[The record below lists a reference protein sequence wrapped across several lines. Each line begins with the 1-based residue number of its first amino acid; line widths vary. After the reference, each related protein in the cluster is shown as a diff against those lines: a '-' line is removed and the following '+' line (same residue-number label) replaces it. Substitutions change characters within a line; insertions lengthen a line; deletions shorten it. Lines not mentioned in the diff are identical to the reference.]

1 MSLYLIA
8 SKVIGA
14 GSAPRSQTELHVAVA
29 ELEGT
34 RALPERQRHIGV
46 TARLSS
52 SRARGT
58 SGN

>member
-14 GSAPRSQTELHVAVA
+14 GSAPRGQTELHVAVA
-29 ELEGT
+29 ELE